1 MRILPVSVAV
11 AGVLALAAAP
21 QSQAQGDEL
30 SALKAQLEALQKQVA
45 DLEKQQKTQEQS
57 RQEAQDRTT
66 DMLAK
71 AKAGTPEWASRF
83 TWKGDLRY
91 RHENIDQEGAT
102 TDRDRQRIRAR
113 FGFAAKINDD
123 VTGTLQLATGGGSN
137 DPRST
142 NQTLGDGLDR
152 KDVAIDLAYINW
164 KATQGLNL
172 QLGKMPQPWQKVG
185 SYFWDGDITP
195 EGASLG
201 YSSGPFFANAFGY
214 WLQERSSAS
223 ESTLTGAQLGFKG
236 DLGPAKL
243 TAAVGYFDV
252 GAVQGA
258 SVLSGPFFEG
268 SQGNTTVADL
278 LAYDFNMVEVLAQA
292 EFTAGSMPLVLFADY
307 IQNQDA
313 DELDTGYSAG
323 ITLGKAGNPGT
334 WEFGYVYQSM
344 EKDAQF
350 GQFIDS
356 DFGGGTTDSEGS
368 VFKVGY
374 AVAKNWVLNGT
385 YFLHARNVDVGTEVD
400 YDRYQLDLNYKF

>member
-45 DLEKQQKTQEQS
+45 DLEKQQETQQQVQ
-57 RQEAQDRTT
+57 QEAQDRTT

-164 KATQGLNL
+164 KAAQGLSL

-201 YSSGPFFANAFGY
+201 YSSGAFFANAFGY

-236 DLGPAKL
+236 DLGAAKL

-278 LAYDFNMVEVLAQA
+278 LAFDFNMVEVLAQV
-292 EFTAGSMPLVLFADY
+292 EFTAGAMPLVLFADY

-313 DELDTGYSAG
+313 DDLDTGYSAG

-385 YFLHARNVDVGTEVD
+385 YFLNARNVDVGTEVD